1 MGSKGCFRAKKRHWI
16 FRVSSP
22 VFWDT
27 RYKKKTTTTT
37 KTKDN
42 DHHHH
47 QTRRCS
53 FVVMSFESPENDDDD
68 DDAKR
73 GRLTLSTRGAGSNS
87 FPWYNNDFSPASGTS
102 RGGGGGW
109 NYMTHQY
116 FAEERHLEN
125 WAPNDA
131 DEDLW
136 DDEDAEGRGRAQQ
149 QQQQQRGYNLNYAR
163 QQRAMQL
170 RRQRE
175 YRRRIEQQQFR
186 TSRIFCDDDDEERR
200 EAQEAFRDVPDE
212 HNKNRNGGIA
222 ILSQTKRAIL
232 VDVKGITDKEGKLC
246 SKYVLECELPGVG
259 IQNIS
264 FKTTKCTDRE
274 GCVFSIE
281 VTRRKEHVKEKENV
295 WRKVMMQKKKRTS
308 PSNSRRRTKKLSKEK
323 KLRIEPN
330 EALIENMCKG
340 GCIFLEDTR

>member
-1 MGSKGCFRAKKRHWI
+1 
-16 FRVSSP
+16 
-22 VFWDT
+22 
-27 RYKKKTTTTT
+27 
-37 KTKDN
+37 
-42 DHHHH
+42 
-47 QTRRCS
+47 
-53 FVVMSFESPENDDDD
+53 MSFESPENDDDD

-136 DDEDAEGRGRAQQ
+136 DDEDAEGRGRA
-149 QQQQQRGYNLNYAR
+149 QQQQRGYNLNYAR

-295 WRKVMMQKKKRTS
+295 WRKVMMQKKKKNESIEQPSQNEEAFQREEVAYRTERGAHRKYVQ
-308 PSNSRRRTKKLSKEK
+308 RRLYIPGRYALSLAKYK
-323 KLRIEPN
+323 DGV
-330 EALIENMCKG
+330 A
-340 GCIFLEDTR
+340 IFEFTFCEEGRQQQQQQQQQQQIAHQQTFDDI

>member
-1 MGSKGCFRAKKRHWI
+1 
-16 FRVSSP
+16 
-22 VFWDT
+22 
-27 RYKKKTTTTT
+27 
-37 KTKDN
+37 
-42 DHHHH
+42 
-47 QTRRCS
+47 
-53 FVVMSFESPENDDDD
+53 
-68 DDAKR
+68 
-73 GRLTLSTRGAGSNS
+73 
-87 FPWYNNDFSPASGTS
+87 
-102 RGGGGGW
+102 
-109 NYMTHQY
+109 
-116 FAEERHLEN
+116 
-125 WAPNDA
+125 
-131 DEDLW
+131 
-136 DDEDAEGRGRAQQ
+136 
-149 QQQQQRGYNLNYAR
+149 
-163 QQRAMQL
+163 MQL
-170 RRQRE
+170 RRQHE
-175 YRRRIEQQQFR
+175 YRQRIEQQQFR
-186 TSRIFCDDDDEERR
+186 TSRIFCDDDDEEDVEERR

-212 HNKNRNGGIA
+212 QNENRNGGIA

-259 IQNIS
+259 VQNIS

-281 VTRRKEHVKEKENV
+281 VTRRKEDVKEKENV

>member
-1 MGSKGCFRAKKRHWI
+1 
-16 FRVSSP
+16 
-22 VFWDT
+22 
-27 RYKKKTTTTT
+27 
-37 KTKDN
+37 
-42 DHHHH
+42 
-47 QTRRCS
+47 
-53 FVVMSFESPENDDDD
+53 
-68 DDAKR
+68 
-73 GRLTLSTRGAGSNS
+73 
-87 FPWYNNDFSPASGTS
+87 
-102 RGGGGGW
+102 
-109 NYMTHQY
+109 MTHQY

-212 HNKNRNGGIA
+212 HNKNRNGGTA

-281 VTRRKEHVKEKENV
+281 VTRRKEDVKEKENV
-295 WRKVMMQKKKRTS
+295 WRKVMMQKKKKNESIEQPSQNEEAFQREEVAYRTERGAHRKYVQ
-308 PSNSRRRTKKLSKEK
+308 RRLYIPGRYALSLAKYK
-323 KLRIEPN
+323 DGV
-330 EALIENMCKG
+330 A
-340 GCIFLEDTR
+340 IFEFTFCEEGQQQQQQIAHQQTFDDI